1 MSKLSKNAK
10 IAIGAGVGVAALLAG
25 MGYFLLTGD
34 SAPEP
39 VSGARKSTGK
49 ASYSDEQLIAVAKE
63 LKKEL
68 FPAWHLA
75 FDMARKLKMMI
86 AAQTQSN
93 PNNLPQQY
101 QQLIFQKAVA
111 ESKSRIFYVRI

>member
-10 IAIGAGVGVAALLAG
+10 LAMGAGALAVLGGLA
-25 MGYFLLTGD
+25 YFLLTGE
-34 SAPEP
+34 SAPATATG
-39 VSGARKSTGK
+39 GAKGGK
-49 ASYSDEQLIAVAKE
+49 ATYTDEQLLAVAKE
-63 LKKEL
+63 LKRDL

-93 PNNLPQQY
+93 PNQLPQQY
-101 QQLIFQKAVA
+101 QQIIFQKAVA
-111 ESKSRIFYVRI
+111 ESKDLEQI

>member
-10 IAIGAGVGVAALLAG
+10 IAIGASVATVIGGLA
-25 MGYFLLTGD
+25 YFML
-34 SAPEP
+34 S
-39 VSGARKSTGK
+39 SGSTSGK
-49 ASYSDEQLIAVAKE
+49 AVYTDEQLLAVAKE

-75 FDMARKLKMMI
+75 FDMARKLKMML
-86 AAQTQSN
+86 AAQTGSN
-93 PNNLPQQY
+93 PQNLPPQY

-111 ESKSRIFYVRI
+111 ESKIK